1 MSTCE
6 ELNSLKNLETHK
18 SRSVQILNAS
28 WKVWRRE
35 VAGGSIPSANFGD
48 SNRLCR
54 HCAKSKI
61 QNRID
66 LLHESIYINFEVGAG
81 YAKIF
86 NFNKYPWKTR
96 PYKNIRARGRM
107 STTPKRVPSLEV
119 ITKPIGLIILLLN
132 AQLNIGQQAAEAK
145 NASGDATT
153 LIVAQQSSQT
163 NTSTAFCPSGLN
175 AAIETVIN
183 RPQFSRERWGVLVQ
197 TEASGK
203 TLYSHDA
210 QKYFIPASNLKLL
223 TTAAVLQLGAQFQI
237 RTSVYAT
244 RNGALRVVGRG
255 DPSLTDTQ
263 LIELA
268 QQLKVRG
275 IRQVNQVITDGDYFR
290 GATVNPSWE
299 WEDVQADYGAP
310 VSSLILNQ
318 NAVKLTLFPQQVGQ
332 SLQVYWSDPL
342 EAKQWEIENESITT
356 QSVESTSIN
365 VSRESKTSVLK
376 ITGQLNIDG
385 SPESVSLALVDPNEH
400 FLRHFRRALAI
411 EGISQS
417 VTNNIAQTRAI
428 NKQQPLLIDE
438 LAVVKSRPLSELLKE
453 TNQNSNNLYAEA
465 LLRVLGARLGKLTT
479 PTDTTLQM
487 GLGVVKAT
495 LTQMGV
501 DPSSYVLV
509 DGSGLS
515 RHNLITP
522 QAIAQTLRAMAKSPL
537 APIYRAS
544 LPVAGISGTLEN
556 RLRDTPAEGIVQ
568 AKTGTVSGVVALSGY
583 VAAPNYEP
591 VVFSIIVNQS
601 EQSAATLR
609 QAIDEIVLLLTR
621 LRYC

>member
-1 MSTCE
+1 MSTCQ
-6 ELNSLKNLETHK
+6 ELNSSKNLETHK
-18 SRSVQILNAS
+18 STVVESQNPASRTGVATTGGNAMHFLLKLILRKAL
-28 WKVWRRE
+28 
-35 VAGGSIPSANFGD
+35 AP
-48 SNRLCR
+48 
-54 HCAKSKI
+54 KSKI
-61 QNRID
+61 EN
-66 LLHESIYINFEVGAG
+66 
-81 YAKIF
+81 
-86 NFNKYPWKTR
+86 
-96 PYKNIRARGRM
+96 RM
-107 STTPKRVPSLEV
+107 SATPKRVRHLEV

-145 NASGDATT
+145 NVSGEATS
-153 LIVAQQSSQT
+153 LIVAQRSDQT
-163 NTSTAFCPSGLN
+163 NTPTALCPAGLN

-203 TLYSHDA
+203 TLYSRDA
-210 QKYFIPASNLKLL
+210 QKYFIPASNVKLL
-223 TTAAVLQLGAQFQI
+223 ATAAVLQLGAQFQI

-244 RNGALRVVGRG
+244 RDRSLRVVGRG

-263 LIELA
+263 LIQLA
-268 QQLKVRG
+268 QQLRVRG
-275 IRQVNQVITDGDYFR
+275 IRQVSKLIIDDNYFR

-310 VSSLILNQ
+310 VNSLILNQ

-332 SLQVYWSDPL
+332 QVQVYWSDPL
-342 EAKQWEIENESITT
+342 EAKQWQIENESITT

-376 ITGQLNIDG
+376 ITGQVNING
-385 SPESVSLALVDPNEH
+385 AESVSLAVVDPIQH
-400 FLRHFRRALAI
+400 FLRHFRRALAS

-417 VTNNIAQTRAI
+417 VANSITNTRAI
-428 NKQQPLLIDE
+428 DKQQPLLINE

-515 RHNLITP
+515 RHNLVTP
-522 QAIAQTLRAMAKSPL
+522 EAIAQTLRAMAKSPL

-544 LPVAGISGTLEN
+544 LPVAGISGTLQN
-556 RLRDTPAEGIVQ
+556 RLRNTPAEGIVQ

-583 VAAPNYEP
+583 VDPPSYEP
-591 VVFSIIVNQS
+591 LVFSIIVNQS
-601 EQSAATLR
+601 EQRAATLR
-609 QAIDEIVLLLTR
+609 QAINEIVLLLTR
-621 LRYC
+621 LRHC